1 MQDLEGRLAFVTGG
15 GNGIGRGMARAFARA
30 GMKIA
35 VVDIDAISAE
45 RTTEELQKETDAE
58 AFVLDVSD
66 RAAMAD
72 AADAAE
78 KQFGP
83 AAIVCNNA
91 ASPVEVPP
99 AEMTY
104 HAWDLSLNIT
114 LGGVVNGIQT
124 FLPRMLERD
133 VPAHIVNTASQAGL
147 VASHGGRQYLYNMAK
162 FAIVGLSEALDKI
175 LEGTNVGITLL
186 CPGYTATS
194 GIERAL
200 EELPQQGLSRDVE
213 AAERER
219 MMGLADRMARFG
231 QPADELG
238 QQVLE
243 AVQADRFYL
252 HGANRAADV
261 EQRMRAIIE
270 SMPPLSER
278 DQALAAYLDH

>member
-1 MQDLEGRLAFVTGG
+1 MQDLEGRLAFVTGS

-35 VVDIDAISAE
+35 VVDIDPVSAE
-45 RTTEELQKETDAE
+45 RTTEELKKETDA
-58 AFVLDVSD
+58 ATFVFDVSD

-78 KQFGP
+78 KEFGP

-91 ASPVEVPP
+91 AMSIQLPP

-104 HAWDLSLNIT
+104 RAWDLSLNVT

-124 FLPRMLERD
+124 FLPRMLERNI
-133 VPAHIVNTASQAGL
+133 PAHIVNTASQAGL
-147 VASHGGRQYLYNMAK
+147 VAFHGGRQYMYNMAK

-186 CPGYTATS
+186 CPGYTNT
-194 GIERAL
+194 GGTERGLRDLAKKG
-200 EELPQQGLSRDVE
+200 LPPDVE

-219 MMGLADRMARFG
+219 MMGLADRMANFG

-252 HGANRAADV
+252 HGANRVADV

-278 DQALAAYLDH
+278 DRALAAYLDH